1 METFSTFSQ
10 YSCLKPNCEK
20 CKIAGIRVLKSVKM
34 ATCGIKCFDLCKNTI
49 QITNVHISYNAAG
62 LEIIILQWWD
72 MLSNYARIYIG
83 HFSFKSVNKFFYNI
97 IKTLPKFPHFVA
109 RSCADCTR
117 GDVMVQ

>member
-10 YSCLKPNCEK
+10 YSCLKPNYEK

-72 MLSNYARIYIG
+72 MLSNYARIYVG
-83 HFSFKSVNKFFYNI
+83 HFSFKSVNEFFYNI
-97 IKTLPKFPHFVA
+97 AKISSF
-109 RSCADCTR
+109 R
-117 GDVMVQ
+117 GEVLC